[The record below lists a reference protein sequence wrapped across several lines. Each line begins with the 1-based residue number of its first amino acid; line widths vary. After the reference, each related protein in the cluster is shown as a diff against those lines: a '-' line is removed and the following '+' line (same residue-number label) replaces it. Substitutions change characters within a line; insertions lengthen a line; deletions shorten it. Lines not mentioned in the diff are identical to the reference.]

1 MPAPKM
7 CQSCWVT
14 PAKVQLR
21 GADGIL
27 RWRCN
32 GCAEKCAPYKAKTDR
47 QKLEARLFQ
56 KDTP

>member
-1 MPAPKM
+1 MTAPKM

-32 GCAEKCAPYKAKTDR
+32 GCAEKRNPQKAQTPR
-47 QKLEARLFQ
+47 QALEAKIFR
-56 KDTP
+56 KDNV

>member
-1 MPAPKM
+1 MTKM

-14 PAKVQLR
+14 PAKIKLR

-32 GCAEKCAPYKAKTDR
+32 TCAEKRNPQKPQDR
-47 QKLEARLFQ
+47 RVSLEKKLFN
-56 KDTP
+56 KDTV